1 MRKKALRHNIILILS
16 VLITSCSSVVNT
28 RVIEP
33 KPTPAITP
41 LTKNNTAN
49 NTANVD
55 PSVLMDEDMPV
66 VASNSDGDLWA
77 SLRGDFK
84 MEHDDY
90 NPAVQEEIQWYENHQ
105 KRLNQ
110 ALTNSAPYLYYIYQ
124 QVQARHLPGEYVLLP
139 IMESAYDPFATS
151 YAGATGLW
159 QLMPETANGF
169 GLTHNYWYDGSRD
182 VYASTQAALNY
193 ISYLGGFFNGDWDL
207 ATAAYNSGEGTVQ
220 RAIQINASRGQQ
232 TDFWHLPLPRQTE
245 QYVPEL
251 LALAIIIDDPSR
263 YGVTLPAI
271 KNGPYFTA
279 VSVDTEIDMSHIA
292 QLADTNVN
300 DLVQLNSGYS
310 HDVTDPHMLNRILLP
325 LDKLEIFKENL
336 ANYEADLLHHPE
348 AANTTAVQTASSDNN
363 ATEQAST
370 QYTIRHGDT
379 LAAIARRYHTS
390 VLALVEANHI
400 RHDAIRPGQ
409 TITIPGT
416 MTASASDAQ
425 AAPDNEATQ
434 ASATSASSSTAA
446 DERNT
451 VSADTAQSSVTDNN
465 SETATTSYTIQR
477 GDNLWSIAKKF
488 GVTTSQIRAANHIR
502 SERDLRVGVVIT
514 IPQNGIAS
522 KITNTDTNYA
532 KTDVSSY
539 IEKSQQKT
547 TPTAGPKTYRIRSGD
562 TLSSIAAKFGVT
574 IHELRVANNLYSNNL
589 HIGHSIIIPG

>member
-16 VLITSCSSVVNT
+16 VLITSCSSIVNT

-41 LTKNNTAN
+41 LTKNNTE
-49 NTANVD
+49 NTTAGVD

-66 VASNSDGDLWA
+66 VASSSDGDLWA

-84 MEHDDY
+84 MEHNDY

-292 QLADTNVN
+292 QLSDTNVN

-348 AANTTAVQTASSDNN
+348 AAAAQTEASDNN
-363 ATEQAST
+363 TSEQASAT
-370 QYTIRHGDT
+370 QYTIRNGDT
-379 LAAIARRYHTS
+379 LAAIARRYHTT
-390 VLALVEANHI
+390 VLALVETNHI

-416 MTASASDAQ
+416 ASDSNTQIAANNETAQ
-425 AAPDNEATQ
+425 A
-434 ASATSASSSTAA
+434 STAA
-446 DERNT
+446 VVNTSDERDSIAT
-451 VSADTAQSSVTDNN
+451 DTTQSNAASDNN
-465 SETATTSYTIQR
+465 GNTTTSYTIQR

-488 GVTTSQIRAANHIR
+488 GVTTSQIRAANHLR
-502 SERDLRVGVVIT
+502 SDRDLRVGVVIS
-514 IPQNGIAS
+514 IPQTANS
-522 KITNTDTNYA
+522 TNSGQLANSSA
-532 KTDVSSY
+532 KTKVSSST
-539 IEKSQQKT
+539 IKSQQKN
-547 TPTAGPKTYRIRSGD
+547 TPAAKAKTYRIRSGD